1 MSNPESR
8 AYRLFLAA
16 LQAPEADRQR
26 LLADTAEADP
36 TVVSMAVE
44 MLREY
49 EEGEDPEPGIA
60 VLQEWARNRENTVVA
75 GWKIGSRV
83 SALGGFGRVY
93 RASRPAL
100 GGEEE
105 TAIKFLDMAP
115 AEVPRFLRER
125 QTLADL
131 NHEGICKFIDGGT
144 TEGGVPYIVME
155 YVSGL
160 PITRF
165 CDHHRKTVTERLELF
180 VKLCHAVE
188 YAHEHRVLHR
198 DLKPANVLVTAAG
211 AVRVLDFGV
220 ARLLDPGQGSPACLT
235 KPGDA
240 PWTKAYASPE
250 QVKGECLSFATD
262 VYGLGVVLY
271 ELVTGQLPF
280 SERALEGPDW
290 MRVICEREPVPPSH
304 ALLER
309 QDEGAGATPLI
320 SETAAQL
327 RGAAPSRL
335 KRLLAGNL
343 DAVILKALRKDPR
356 ERYQRVDRLRLDIE
370 CFLNRLPVTARRSSF
385 LERTRNWS
393 ARHRFSATVFVAS
406 ALWMA
411 VWLGFDLVEEYHH
424 RARVRE
430 GERVVQQLR
439 YLAKD
444 GLPSIDKALKE
455 ERATRETRILLA
467 QIHRK
472 LLMRM
477 QAIPDYTLMHV
488 DESLAESALHC
499 AREWSSLGD
508 PRTAV
513 EVTTPVLRRVAR
525 QYELDRNDRR
535 WRGLY
540 SELLR
545 ERIGLHTALQDPREA
560 SDEAQRLAEIE
571 SRQR

>member
-1 MSNPESR
+1 
-8 AYRLFLAA
+8 
-16 LQAPEADRQR
+16 
-26 LLADTAEADP
+26 
-36 TVVSMAVE
+36 
-44 MLREY
+44 
-49 EEGEDPEPGIA
+49 
-60 VLQEWARNRENTVVA
+60 
-75 GWKIGSRV
+75 
-83 SALGGFGRVY
+83 
-93 RASRPAL
+93 
-100 GGEEE
+100 
-105 TAIKFLDMAP
+105 
-115 AEVPRFLRER
+115 
-125 QTLADL
+125 
-131 NHEGICKFIDGGT
+131 
-144 TEGGVPYIVME
+144 ME

-165 CDHHRKTVTERLELF
+165 CDHHRKTVTDRLGLF
-180 VKLCHAVE
+180 VKLCYAVE

-250 QVKGECLSFATD
+250 QVKGENPSFATD
-262 VYGLGVVLY
+262 VYALGVVLY
-271 ELVTGQLPF
+271 DLVTGQLPF
-280 SERALEGPDW
+280 SDHALEGPDW

-309 QDEGAGATPLI
+309 QDDGASATPLI
-320 SETAAQL
+320 PETAAKL

-393 ARHRFSATVFVAS
+393 ARHPFSATVFVAS

-411 VWLGFDLVEEYHH
+411 VGLGFDLVEEYHH

-430 GERVVQQLR
+430 GERAVQQLR

-455 ERATRETRILLA
+455 ERASRETRILLA

-488 DESLAESALHC
+488 DESLAASALQC
-499 AREWSSLGD
+499 AREWASLGD

-525 QYELDRNDRR
+525 LYELDRNDRR

-545 ERIGLHTALQDPREA
+545 ERIGLHTALQEPREA
-560 SDEAQRLAEIE
+560 SVAAQRLAEIE